1 MTSDQRL
8 APDCGSSR
16 PSSVW
21 CVYYCK
27 TLFLSAVGGATASS
41 GHLSA
46 IVVLWMFV
54 SRRDLQDLPFTVA
67 DRIFS
72 VLRS

>member
-1 MTSDQRL
+1 MSGVCITVS
-8 APDCGSSR
+8 
-16 PSSVW
+16 
-21 CVYYCK
+21 K
-27 TLFLSAVGGATASS
+27 TLFLSAVGGASASS

-67 DRIFS
+67 DRIF
-72 VLRS
+72 RF

>member
-1 MTSDQRL
+1 MSGVCITVS
-8 APDCGSSR
+8 
-16 PSSVW
+16 
-21 CVYYCK
+21 K
-27 TLFLSAVGGATASS
+27 TLFLSAVGGASASS